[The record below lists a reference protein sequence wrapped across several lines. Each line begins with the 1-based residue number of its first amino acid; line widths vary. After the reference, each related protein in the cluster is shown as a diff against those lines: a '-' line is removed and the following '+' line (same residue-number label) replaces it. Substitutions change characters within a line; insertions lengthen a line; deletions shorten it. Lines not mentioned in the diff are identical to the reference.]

1 MRCSPA
7 EVERLVEQHTPLV
20 WSIVRRFLGR
30 GVEAEDLFQLGSIG
44 LLKAIDGFDEAFGTR
59 FSTYAVHKSMGEIQ
73 RFLRDDGPVKVSRS
87 LREKSSL
94 IRQARDRLLQE
105 TGQEPG
111 VQALARATG
120 LEPEEIALC
129 ENAGRAVLS
138 LDAPLS
144 PDGAE
149 DGGSLLD
156 LQADPGAE
164 SRLLDRMDLEKAVG
178 QLEPLERQVVAL
190 RFFRDLTQQKTADL
204 LGLTQVR
211 VSRMEKRIL
220 QKLRKQMQ

>member
-1 MRCSPA
+1 MRHQTEP
-7 EVERLVEQHTPLV
+7 EFRLVC
-20 WSIVRRFLGR
+20 
-30 GVEAEDLFQLGSIG
+30 
-44 LLKAIDGFDEAFGTR
+44 
-59 FSTYAVHKSMGEIQ
+59 
-73 RFLRDDGPVKVSRS
+73 S
-87 LREKSSL
+87 L
-94 IRQARDRLLQE
+94 
-105 TGQEPG
+105 

-190 RFFRDLTQQKTADL
+190 RFFRDLTQQKTADI

-211 VSRMEKRIL
+211 ISRIEKRIL

>member
-59 FSTYAVHKSMGEIQ
+59 FSTYAVPKIMGEIQ
-73 RFLRDDGPVKVSRS
+73 RFLRDDGPVKVSRG